1 VTTIAEKQANQQQND
16 YLKWRQTL
24 DDDLPLHFELFL
36 PFIVGPV
43 TPVVDEESARTL
55 RVFFGVR
62 NDAYHFTW

>member
-1 VTTIAEKQANQQQND
+1 VTTVAEKKTNQLQND
-16 YLKWRQTL
+16 YLKWRQAL
-24 DDDLPLHFELFL
+24 DDDLPLRFELFL

-43 TPVVDEESARTL
+43 TPAVDEESARTL